1 MNSILKFLKEWWP
14 LCLVV
19 SLFAAL
25 AGTAIHGVQVSKER
39 RQQEAKEVAKLEA
52 GYKYKITHHHARR
65 YSYDDVYYANSY
77 ETYGQKVEFVDCTGR
92 RRVLTGDV
100 TITENK

>member
-19 SLFAAL
+19 SLLAAFA
-25 AGTAIHGVQVSKER
+25 GYMINGVIEAKER
-39 RQQEAKEVAKLEA
+39 RRQEAKEVARLEA

-77 ETYGQKVEFVDCTGR
+77 ETYGQNVEFVDCTGR